1 MRTVDFKNARGPDKL
16 RVYAIGDVHGR
27 LDLLQEM
34 HRLIHMENL
43 KSPPFDWIVVHLGDY
58 VDRGLQ
64 SCGVIN
70 FLINGQRKNHRMLAL
85 AGNHDVGFVDFLE
98 TGDTYGL
105 FARYGGRQTGLS
117 YGVNID
123 FSNDLS
129 IASGRNALRAA
140 VPTAHVDFLRRLPR
154 SMVFGDFFFCH
165 AGIRPG
171 IELDRQDPE
180 DLIWIRS
187 EFLDNTTPHSKVV
200 VHGHTPATEVEIR
213 QNRVNLDTGAY
224 ASGRLSAIMI
234 DGQNKSF
241 LEATV

>member
-1 MRTVDFKNARGPDKL
+1 MKTVDFKHARGPDKL
-16 RVYAIGDVHGR
+16 RIYAIGDVHGR

-43 KSPPFDWIVVHLGDY
+43 KSPPFDWVVVHLGDY

-64 SCGVIN
+64 SCGVID
-70 FLINGQRKNHRMLAL
+70 FLIDGQRKNHRMLAL

-105 FARYGGRQTGLS
+105 FARHGGRQTGLS
-117 YGVNID
+117 YGVNIN
-123 FSNDLS
+123 FSSDLS
-129 IASGRNALRAA
+129 LASGREALKTA
-140 VPTAHVDFLRRLPR
+140 VPVAHVDFLRRLPR
-154 SMVFGDFFFCH
+154 SMFFGDFFFCH

-171 IELDRQDPE
+171 IELEQQDPE

-187 EFLDNTTPHSKVV
+187 PFLDDARPHSKVI
-200 VHGHTPATEVEIR
+200 VHGHTPVTEVEIR
-213 QNRVNLDTGAY
+213 PNRINLDTGAY

-234 DGQNKSF
+234 DGLSKTF
-241 LEATV
+241 LEATI

>member
-1 MRTVDFKNARGPDKL
+1 MKTIDFKHARGPDKL

-34 HRLIHMENL
+34 HRLIHIENQ

-64 SCGVIN
+64 SRGVID
-70 FLINGQRKNHRMLAL
+70 FLIDGQRKNHRILAL
-85 AGNHDVGFVDFLE
+85 TGNHDAGFLDFLN

-105 FARYGGRQTGLS
+105 FARHGGRQTALS

-123 FSNDLS
+123 FNNDQS
-129 IASGRNALRAA
+129 IASGREALKKA
-140 VPTAHVDFLRRLPR
+140 VPTAHIDFIRRLPR

-165 AGIRPG
+165 AGIRPSVD
-171 IELDRQDPE
+171 LDRQDPE

-187 EFLDNTTPHSKVV
+187 EFLDDMRLQAKVII
-200 VHGHTPATEVEIR
+200 HGHTPATEVEVR
-213 QNRVNLDTGAY
+213 PNRINLDTGAY

-234 DGQNKSF
+234 DGSNKSF

>member
-1 MRTVDFKNARGPDKL
+1 MKTVDFKHARGPDKL

-34 HRLIHMENL
+34 HRHIHMENL
-43 KSPPFDWIVVHLGDY
+43 RSPPVDWVVVHLGDY

-64 SCGVIN
+64 SRGVVD

-85 AGNHDVGFVDFLE
+85 AGNHDVGFVDFLD
-98 TGDTYGL
+98 TGDAYSL
-105 FARYGGRQTGLS
+105 FARCGGHQTGLS

-123 FSNDLS
+123 FSSERS
-129 IASGRNALRAA
+129 IASGREALKNA
-140 VPTAHVDFLRRLPR
+140 VPKSHVDFLKRLPR
-154 SMVFGDFFFCH
+154 SVVFGDFFFCH

-171 IELDRQDPE
+171 VEFEQQNPE

-187 EFLDNTTPHSKVV
+187 EFLDDLRPHSKVII
-200 VHGHTPATEVEIR
+200 HGHTPATEVEIR
-213 QNRVNLDTGAY
+213 PNRINLDTGAY

-241 LEATV
+241 LEATI

>member
-1 MRTVDFKNARGPDKL
+1 MKTVDFKHARGPDKL

-34 HRLIHMENL
+34 HRRIYMENE
-43 KSPPFDWIVVHLGDY
+43 KSPPFDWVVVHLGDY
-58 VDRGLQ
+58 VDRGLH
-64 SCGVIN
+64 SCGVID
-70 FLINGQRKNHRMLAL
+70 FLINGQRKNHRILAL
-85 AGNHDVGFVDFLE
+85 AGNHEVGFVDFLN
-98 TGDTYGL
+98 TGDAYGV
-105 FARYGGRQTGLS
+105 FARCGGRQTGLS

-123 FSNDLS
+123 FNNELS
-129 IASGRNALRAA
+129 VASGHEALKRA
-140 VPTAHVDFLRRLPR
+140 VPNSHLNFIRRLPR

-171 IELDRQDPE
+171 IALERQSQE

-187 EFLDNTTPHSKVV
+187 EFLDDQRPHSKIII
-200 VHGHTPATEVEIR
+200 HGHTPATEVEIR
-213 QNRVNLDTGAY
+213 PNRINLDTGAY

-234 DGQNKSF
+234 DGPNKTF

>member
-1 MRTVDFKNARGPDKL
+1 MKTVDFKNARGPDKL

-34 HRLIHMENL
+34 HRLIQLQNQ
-43 KSPPFDWIVVHLGDY
+43 KSPPFDWVVVHLGDY
-58 VDRGLQ
+58 IDRGLQ
-64 SCGVIN
+64 SRGVID
-70 FLINGQRKNHRMLAL
+70 FLIDGQRKNHRILAL
-85 AGNHDVGFVDFLE
+85 AGNHDVGFLDFLN

-105 FARYGGRQTGLS
+105 FARHGGRQTALS

-123 FSNDLS
+123 FNNDLS
-129 IASGRNALRAA
+129 IASGRELLKEA
-140 VPTAHVDFLRRLPR
+140 VPTAHRDFLRRLPR
-154 SMVFGDFFFCH
+154 SIMFGDFFFCH

-171 IELDRQDPE
+171 VELEHQNPE

-187 EFLDNTTPHSKVV
+187 EFLDDMRHYSKVI

-213 QNRVNLDTGAY
+213 PNRVNLDTGAY

-234 DGQNKSF
+234 DGSSKSF